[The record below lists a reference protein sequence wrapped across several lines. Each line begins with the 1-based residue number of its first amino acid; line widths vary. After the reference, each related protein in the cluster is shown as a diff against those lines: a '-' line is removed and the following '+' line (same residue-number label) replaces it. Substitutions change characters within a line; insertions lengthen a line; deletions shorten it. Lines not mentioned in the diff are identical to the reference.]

1 MSILLKTMDKMLS
14 VMDKGVQQDVSR
26 QLFEKF
32 GGSLAIEPAKKTGGK
47 RKSKVPYWI
56 REVTS
61 VDSSKKGFDCLVG
74 SWCKA
79 DKVDSNGSTYMVGIR
94 ADFYK
99 GGGRYA
105 IVHKGSGI
113 ELDGWNISGV
123 STQPSEVFDS
133 FKDLMAYLS

>member
-1 MSILLKTMDKMLS
+1 MNILLNTMTGMLD
-14 VMDKGVQQDVSR
+14 VMDKDVQQDISR
-26 QLFEKF
+26 ELFERF
-32 GGSLAIEPAKKTGGK
+32 GGSLKIPTKKVSGK
-47 RKSKVPYWI
+47 RSSKVPYWI

-133 FKDLMAYLS
+133 FKDLMSYLS